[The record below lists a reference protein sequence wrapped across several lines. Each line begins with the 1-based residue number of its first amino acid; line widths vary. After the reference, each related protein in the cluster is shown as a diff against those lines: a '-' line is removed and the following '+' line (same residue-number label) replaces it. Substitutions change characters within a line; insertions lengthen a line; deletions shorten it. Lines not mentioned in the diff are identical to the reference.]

1 MLFHISKLFQVKND
15 MIPVYEVV
23 LLSQFNNYVDL
34 FLYYPQSLYKWSKQP
49 LSYWCTIDIFF
60 IKSNFKMIHS
70 QVTLLALQNIPKI
83 QKLMLWMIVLRK
95 KVWREYDKE
104 DDNCPD

>member
-49 LSYWCTIDIFF
+49 LSY
-60 IKSNFKMIHS
+60 
-70 QVTLLALQNIPKI
+70 
-83 QKLMLWMIVLRK
+83 
-95 KVWREYDKE
+95 
-104 DDNCPD
+104 